1 MPHYTEENNINNHP
15 VKPNKVSNDLVNNKI
30 PFKEVLVIDQNGEQ
44 LGVMSKNNALA
55 AAEKA
60 GLDLLCVAQNA
71 KPPVC
76 KILNYGKYCF
86 DQQKKER
93 LMKNNQK
100 GNVLKEIRFTPMTNE
115 HDLVTKANQ
124 AKKLLEKGAKLKVS
138 VFIKG
143 RMTTKMD
150 LAEETLNKFIE
161 LVKDVGFVEKKPQQ
175 EGKYYFCFI
184 SAYSKK

>member
-1 MPHYTEENNINNHP
+1 M
-15 VKPNKVSNDLVNNKI
+15 
-30 PFKEVLVIDQNGEQ
+30 VIDQNGEQ

-86 DQQKKER
+86 EQQKKER